1 MLPKID
7 LESMDSGYPC
17 PRRYNFEENSQL
29 CFMLDVPPP
38 FLPPEDRFVPAM
50 SGLLTL
56 GQRREKAKKDRQ
68 VTRRVMENVE
78 RLEQEAEILERK
90 TNEKRLE
97 AETLA
102 ELENTGKR

>member
-1 MLPKID
+1 
-7 LESMDSGYPC
+7 
-17 PRRYNFEENSQL
+17 
-29 CFMLDVPPP
+29 MLDVPPP
-38 FLPPEDRFVPAM
+38 FLPSEDRFVPAM
-50 SGLLTL
+50 SGPLTL

>member
-1 MLPKID
+1 MLHVGCASSIFT
-7 LESMDSGYPC
+7 SGRPIRPC
-17 PRRYNFEENSQL
+17 NEWTPS
-29 CFMLDVPPP
+29 
-38 FLPPEDRFVPAM
+38 
-50 SGLLTL
+50 L